1 MKKKK
6 KTTGKYNPKLGEK
19 LTNHKQNQTNTNI
32 FKNDIR
38 LVIITVFHM
47 AEKLKKEKSMLSR
60 DMENIKKIQKNPNQN
75 SIAQNYYVRN
85 EKSPWWDWLDI
96 AAEITDEL
104 EDIAIEIVGYER
116 EQRLKK

>member
-6 KTTGKYNPKLGEK
+6 KTHTGKYNPKLGEK

-85 EKSPWWDWLDI
+85 EKSP
-96 AAEITDEL
+96 
-104 EDIAIEIVGYER
+104 
-116 EQRLKK
+116 